1 MNAAS
6 MMSSECPSEVKI
18 NAWTGEE
25 AAAAAMPA
33 DCAENWVLTN
43 APPRVRAFLAPPPP
57 ADPRDWTDARVG
69 WGLILPQNPNLP
81 PNKQHTAD
89 DAPEPI
95 RQLVEKRKFN
105 GKPAPVFRFNP
116 GPREFQF
123 LQGEDASIPIDM
135 APRGVSKGALPKYLL
150 IYATPQQ
157 IPWEL
162 QYILNGDSNV
172 GRISLTGTA
181 LENYVQALINGFRDE
196 PAQAKNTVVWAVDHG
211 PDDITRLMRVAI
223 AQKVHEKF
231 AADSDLGPNTKYFD
245 GSTAGVATTAALTD
259 SLATSRPG
267 LIVTTSHGQ
276 TGPLNNID
284 RMRANLGL
292 LVDGRKALLKP
303 DELVAK
309 WTPGGAVWYAHAC
322 CSAGCDST
330 TLFDGLLQAGSP
342 VDRVLK
348 GVAKVGAR
356 VSPLPEALLGAS
368 RPLRAFIG
376 HVEPTFDWT
385 LRQVL
390 TGQFLTWPIQE
401 SLYDQFYQP
410 GQTVGL
416 AFRSLY
422 DRLRSMYGVYD
433 AESRK
438 FSAGQDTKASMLLS
452 LLLIRDVK
460 SMVILGDPSAV
471 VPQL

>member
-1 MNAAS
+1 
-6 MMSSECPSEVKI
+6 
-18 NAWTGEE
+18 
-25 AAAAAMPA
+25 
-33 DCAENWVLTN
+33 
-43 APPRVRAFLAPPPP
+43 
-57 ADPRDWTDARVG
+57 
-69 WGLILPQNPNLP
+69 
-81 PNKQHTAD
+81 
-89 DAPEPI
+89 
-95 RQLVEKRKFN
+95 
-105 GKPAPVFRFNP
+105 
-116 GPREFQF
+116 
-123 LQGEDASIPIDM
+123 
-135 APRGVSKGALPKYLL
+135 
-150 IYATPQQ
+150 
-157 IPWEL
+157 
-162 QYILNGDSNV
+162 
-172 GRISLTGTA
+172 
-181 LENYVQALINGFRDE
+181 
-196 PAQAKNTVVWAVDHG
+196 
-211 PDDITRLMRVAI
+211 
-223 AQKVHEKF
+223 
-231 AADSDLGPNTKYFD
+231 
-245 GSTAGVATTAALTD
+245 
-259 SLATSRPG
+259 
-267 LIVTTSHGQ
+267 
-276 TGPLNNID
+276 
-284 RMRANLGL
+284 MRANLGL
-292 LVDGRKALLKP
+292 LVDSKKTLLKP
-303 DELVAK
+303 DELTAK
-309 WTPGGAVWYAHAC
+309 WKPGGAVWYAHAC